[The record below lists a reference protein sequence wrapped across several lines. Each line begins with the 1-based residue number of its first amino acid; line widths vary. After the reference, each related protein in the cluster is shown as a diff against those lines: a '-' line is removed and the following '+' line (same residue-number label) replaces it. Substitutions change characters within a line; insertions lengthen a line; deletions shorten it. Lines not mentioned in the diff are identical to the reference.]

1 MSRVFDVLFNA
12 GQDEGADRI
21 ALPEGSFR
29 LLQNGRLTRDG
40 RIEVRPQYVALP
52 QTIFTSGGATMT
64 AYDLTT
70 FEDKLI
76 AFGTGAG
83 VQTYPKDIYTYLGSG
98 ASTTWKGLFDSGVS
112 YAALPVV
119 TDLEVFWQAPA
130 GFYADSSDVAYANGH
145 ACVCM
150 TNVAST
156 TTKVFILRAGVMIQ
170 TFTIT
175 TWRSARVVACGN
187 TFLLI
192 GRTTGNNVEA
202 YQFSTIVNTTWSG
215 PTTLFG
221 LGAGAITGT
230 TTWDACS
237 VPGSTSDFLVAVP
250 RPGTPRMEVRRYDIN
265 NFAAATVWTNI
276 AVGVAVGNC
285 GLTAD
290 SATNTVGFAY
300 ISATNNVVLYTINL
314 ATGAAVAGP
323 TNVIGPATGHADAI
337 GSPALLVVTSTS
349 IAIQCQTTLATGVHS
364 AFSTRTIAAHVLT
377 SAGTFENTRLVSKF
391 VGVERNASNLEPY
404 GFGNVRTGTIGGVGP
419 LFGATIQAAV
429 SGYLLEAR
437 FNYNTADFMGDSLLA
452 NYHGRSSIA
461 TDGTGQYWGVA
472 GTLDD
477 SRIGSASAG
486 TFQLMKFKL
495 GSGARRQTAEM
506 QGGLYIAGGF
516 VGYYDG
522 VFMVEN
528 GFLDTPI
535 LQGLTPSIGAG
546 ALTPSTTY
554 TYIQV
559 AEWTDAKGRV
569 HRSEPS
575 PPATVPL
582 AAGQNTVTVLLSAS
596 HTIRNIDYQGSGSL
610 VQAALYRNTPNDS
623 VFYRVGQTPNLT
635 GEAGYADTVTLV
647 DLVSDTTLQTRP
659 ILYTQA
665 QKPNENV
672 GPLPCRFISAGRD
685 RLIFGGL
692 PDPYLVAFSQLP
704 FPGEPMESTDIGFYF
719 GYQARLPEKVTA
731 VAAFSDTYIA
741 FTASGIY
748 EIPGEG
754 PQRNGTGEFFLP
766 RAIYS
771 DGGCI
776 DWRSVVDTAGGLFFQ
791 MAADKLFRIKPSGEI
806 DFVGE
811 RVRDTMATYPVVRGA
826 ALCTETQ
833 RVVFA
838 VVDSDTAPT
847 GGGLLVYDLLQ
858 DVWTFDDV
866 GVITAITE
874 YNGRVAFIQS
884 GVVLLEQTG
893 PGVGA
898 GALPT
903 LSARTGSFRLFP
915 ASGQGTVCKVV
926 LQGTYLGDCSVTG
939 FISYDDGKTWTA
951 LEGGSQPTAAAMF
964 NPVTGAAMS
973 SGDPVTIVFT
983 PNRREVDRFALRF
996 DISNATNTGGIRLHM
1011 LSLEVDANEFITRQP
1026 ARNQR

>member
-1 MSRVFDVLFNA
+1 MSRVFDVIFNA
-12 GQDEGADRI
+12 GQDEGTDRI

-29 LLQNGRLTRDG
+29 LLQNARLTRDG
-40 RIEVRPQYVALP
+40 RVEVRPQYVALGNDV
-52 QTIFTSGGATMT
+52 FTSGGGTMF
-64 AYDLTT
+64 AWDVNT
-70 FEDKLI
+70 FEDDLI
-76 AFGTGAG
+76 VYGAPDAA
-83 VQTYPKDIYTYLGSG
+83 QTYPKDLYTYLGAG
-98 ASTTWKGLFDSGVS
+98 AQSTWKGLFDTGAT

-150 TNVAST
+150 TNVAAT
-156 TTKVFILRAGVMIQ
+156 TTKVFVLKGGIVIQ
-170 TFTIT
+170 SFTIT
-175 TWRSARVVACGN
+175 TWRSARVVAVGT

-202 YQFSTIVNTTWSG
+202 YQFNTLVNTTWSG
-215 PTTLFG
+215 PASLFG
-221 LGAGAITGT
+221 LTGAAITGL

-237 VPGSTSDFLVAVP
+237 VPGSTTDFLVAVP
-250 RPGTPRMEVRRYDIN
+250 RPATPRMEVRRYNIN
-265 NFAAATVWTNI
+265 TFAASTVWTNI
-276 AVGVAVGNC
+276 SVGVAVGNC
-285 GLTAD
+285 GLCAD
-290 SATNTVGFAY
+290 STANSVGFAY

-323 TNVIGPATGHADAI
+323 TNVIGPATSNPDAI
-337 GSPALLVVTSTS
+337 GSPALSVVTSAN
-349 IAIQCQTTLATGVHS
+349 IAIQCQVTLGTGVNS
-364 AFSTRTIAAHVLT
+364 AFAVRTIAAHTLVT
-377 SAGTFENTRLVSKF
+377 AGEFENTRMVSKLF
-391 VGVERNASNLEPY
+391 NVERTASLKEPY

-419 LFGATIQAAV
+419 LFGATIQGSV

-437 FNYNTADFMGDSLLA
+437 FNYNTADFMADSLA
-452 NYHGRSSIA
+452 TNYHGRSSVA
-461 TDGTGQYWGVA
+461 ADGTGQFWGVA

-477 SRIGSASAG
+477 SKLGSTSAG
-486 TFQLMKFKL
+486 TFQLMKFKA
-495 GSGARRQTAEM
+495 GSPARRQSAEM

-522 VFMVEN
+522 VFLVES

-535 LQGLTPSIGAG
+535 ISSLGQTTTG
-546 ALTPSTTY
+546 ALTLLTTY
-554 TYIQV
+554 TYIAV
-559 AEWTDAKGRV
+559 WEWTDAKGRV

-575 PPATVPL
+575 TPASFTLTGANDGMAV
-582 AAGQNTVTVLLSAS
+582 GIGSAHS
-596 HTIRNIDYQGSGSL
+596 FRNIDYQGSGSL
-610 VQAALYRNTPNDS
+610 VQTAVYRNTALDS
-623 VFYRVGQTPNLT
+623 VFYRVGQAPQFT
-635 GEAGYADTVTLV
+635 GEAGYCIGTLHL
-647 DLVSDTTLQTRP
+647 DDMSDATAQTRP
-659 ILYTQA
+659 ILYIQA
-665 QKPNENV
+665 NKPIVNV
-672 GPLPCRFISAGRD
+672 GPLPARFIAAGRD

-704 FPGEPMESTDIGFYF
+704 FPGEPMESADIGSEFA
-719 GYQARLPEKVTA
+719 YQARLPEKVTA

-791 MAADKLFRIKPSGEI
+791 MAADKLFRIKPSGDI

-811 RVRDTMATYPVVRGA
+811 RVRDTLKTYPVVRGA

-838 VVDSDTAPT
+838 VVDNDTTPT
-847 GGGLLVYDLLQ
+847 AGGLLVYDLIQ
-858 DVWTFDDV
+858 DCWSFDDI
-866 GVITAITE
+866 GVVAAITE
-874 YNGRVAFIQS
+874 YNGRIAYVA
-884 GVVLLEQTG
+884 GGLVLLEQTDA
-893 PGVGA
+893 GVGA

-915 ASGQGTVCKVV
+915 ASGQGTVCKIIV
-926 LQGTYLGDCSVTG
+926 QGTYLGDSTLEG
-939 FISYDDGKTWTA
+939 FISFDDGKTWTTMGTQA
-951 LEGGSQPTAAAMF
+951 LTTANLF
-964 NPVTGAAMS
+964 NPVSGAALS
-973 SGDPVTIVFT
+973 SGDPVTVVFT

-996 DISNATNTGGIRLHM
+996 DISNGSNTGGTRLHM
-1011 LSLEVDANEFITRQP
+1011 LSLEVEAQEFATRQP

>member
-29 LLQNGRLTRDG
+29 LLQNGRLTREG
-40 RIEVRPQYVALP
+40 RVEIRPQYVALGD
-52 QTIFTSGGATMT
+52 TVFTQGGGTMR
-64 AYDLTT
+64 AWDVTT
-70 FEDKLI
+70 FEDKLL
-76 AFGTGAG
+76 AFGSPGTT
-83 VQTYPKDIYTYLGSG
+83 QTFPKDIYTYLGSG
-98 ASTTWKGLFDSGVS
+98 APAVWKGLFDTGVS
-112 YAALPVV
+112 YAALPVI

-150 TNVAST
+150 TNVAAT
-156 TTKVFILRAGVMIQ
+156 TTKVFVIKNGIVVQ
-170 TFTIT
+170 TFQVS
-175 TWRSARVVACGN
+175 TWRSARVVALGN
-187 TFLLI
+187 IFMMI

-202 YQFSTIVNTTWSG
+202 FQFNTAVNAAWSG

-221 LGAGAITGT
+221 LGAGAVTGT
-230 TTWDACS
+230 VTWDAGA
-237 VPGSTSDFLVAVP
+237 VPGSTTDFLVLVP
-250 RPGTPRMEVRRYDIN
+250 LPGTPTMSFRRYN
-265 NFAAATVWTNI
+265 VTTFAAATIWTAALG
-276 AVGVAVGNC
+276 AVAGNC
-285 GLTAD
+285 GITAD
-290 SATNTVGFAY
+290 SASNCAAAGV
-300 ISATNNVVLYTINL
+300 ISAAANVQLYTRNL

-323 TNVIGPATGHADAI
+323 TNVIGPAFSDAAAV
-337 GSPALLVVTSTS
+337 GSPALSVVTSTNIS
-349 IAIQCQTTLATGVHS
+349 IQCQTGVGS
-364 AFSTRTIAAHVLT
+364 GTSSVYDVRTIAAHVLVT
-377 SAGTFENTRLVSKF
+377 HGTFENTRLVSKLF
-391 VGVERNASNLEPY
+391 NVERNASTMEPY

-419 LFGATIQAAV
+419 LFGATIQGSI

-437 FNYNTADFMGDSLLA
+437 FNYNTGDFMGDSLLT
-452 NYHGRSSIA
+452 NYHGRSSVA

-472 GTLDD
+472 GTLDE
-477 SRIGSASAG
+477 SRLGSASAG
-486 TFQLMKFKL
+486 TFQLMKFKA
-495 GSGARRQTAEM
+495 GSPNRRQTAEM

-535 LQGLTPSIGAG
+535 ISTSLQGTAG
-546 ALTPSTTY
+546 ALTQLATY
-554 TYIQV
+554 TYIPV
-559 AEWTDAKGRV
+559 WEWTDAKGRV
-569 HRSEPS
+569 HRSEPGIPQS
-575 PPATVPL
+575 FLMTGANDDITIGGPGA
-582 AAGQNTVTVLLSAS
+582 

-610 VQAALYRNTPNDS
+610 VQTAYYRNTPNDS
-623 VFYRVGQTPNLT
+623 VFYRVGQVAQLT
-635 GEAGYADTVTLV
+635 GEAGYCDTVSFL
-647 DLVSDTTLQTRP
+647 DTMGDATAQTRP

-672 GPLPCRFISAGRD
+672 GPLPCRFIAAGRD

-731 VAAFSDTYIA
+731 VAAFSDTYTA

-791 MAADKLFRIKPSGEI
+791 MAADKLYRITPGGEI
-806 DFVGE
+806 DFVGK
-811 RVRDTMATYPVVRGA
+811 RIRDTLASFPVIRGA
-826 ALCTETQ
+826 ALCSETQ

-838 VVDSDTAPT
+838 VVDNDTTPT
-847 GGGLLVYDLLQ
+847 AGGLLTYDLIQ
-858 DVWTFDDV
+858 DVWSFDDI
-866 GVITAITE
+866 GVVQSITE
-874 YNGRVAFIQS
+874 FEGRVALIQA
-884 GVVLLEQTG
+884 GIVLLEQTG
-893 PGVGA
+893 PGVG
-898 GALPT
+898 GGVLPT
-903 LSARTGSFRLFP
+903 LSLRTGSFRLFP
-915 ASGQGTVCKVV
+915 ASGQGTVCKIV
-926 LQGTYLGDCSVTG
+926 LQGTYLGDSTLEG
-939 FISYDDGKTWTA
+939 FISYDDGKTWTSMGQQ
-951 LEGGSQPTAAAMF
+951 LVTAANMF
-964 NPVTGAAMS
+964 NPVSGAALS
-973 SGDPVTIVFT
+973 SGDPVTVVFT

-996 DISNATNTGGIRLHM
+996 DITNGTNTGGTRLHM
-1011 LSLEVDANEFITRQP
+1011 LSLEVEANEFVTRQP